1 MLQLIKTVLAIS
13 ILSISNWCQ
22 AQTPANGVWRAAL
35 QYDSIT
41 VPFTFHWKMDEEDT
55 TFTLINGSNLKPLH
69 DIRITK
75 DSLIV
80 KLTPFDAA
88 LKLSYTAD
96 AMNGEWVKYYRNSH
110 VKITA
115 KYNQPRFSLDDQEV
129 DQIARRWEVQ
139 LTPPYGLSYQ
149 GVGLWQQKGSK
160 ITGTIM
166 TDVSDLRY
174 FEGVVTGDS
183 MMLSSF
189 DGAHG
194 FMFVGKK
201 EQGTWQGSLYFDESY
216 KENWL
221 ARPNENVELQDPWQM
236 IKIKPGEYRPFFDIL
251 SAGSSSLNI
260 DESKY
265 FDKVLVIQLFGT
277 WCPNSL
283 DETKFLIDWYRNHAE
298 LPVEVLGIS
307 YEANFSEAYGLKR
320 LKEYKEYLDIP
331 YELKLGGRLSKGEAA
346 LAFPFM
352 DKIQA
357 FPTLVIVDK
366 MGYVRYVH
374 SYFNGPATGN
384 YYEQFVDDFNE
395 IIQQLVSE

>member
-1 MLQLIKTVLAIS
+1 MLQLIKTVLAICV
-13 ILSISNWCQ
+13 ISISNWCQ
-22 AQTPANGVWRAAL
+22 AQSPNNGVWRAEL
-35 QYDSIT
+35 QYDSIN
-41 VPFTFHWKMDEEDT
+41 VPFTFNWKMDEEDT
-55 TFTLINGSNLKPLH
+55 VFTLINGSNHKTLH

-80 KLTPFDAA
+80 KLKPFDAA
-88 LKLSYTAD
+88 LKFSYTTD
-96 AMNGEWVKYYRNSH
+96 VMTGEWVKYYRNSH
-110 VKITA
+110 IEITA
-115 KYNQPRFSLDDQEV
+115 RYNQPRFAVDDKKIDV
-129 DQIARRWEVQ
+129 IANRWEVQ
-139 LTPPYGLSYQ
+139 LTPPFGLSYQ
-149 GVGLWQQKGSK
+149 GVGLWHQNGSE

-174 FEGVVTGDS
+174 FEGVVTSDS
-183 MMLSSF
+183 IKLSSF

-194 FMFVGKK
+194 FMFVGKQ
-201 EQGTWQGSLYFDESY
+201 EQGAWHGSLYFDESY
-216 KENWL
+216 KENWV
-221 ARPNENVELQDPWQM
+221 AQPNSDVELKDPWKI
-236 IKIKPGEYRPFFDIL
+236 IKIKPGEHRPFFDIL
-251 SAGSSSLNI
+251 SAGSSSLEI

-283 DETKFLIDWYRNHAE
+283 DETKFLIDWYRNHQD
-298 LPVEVLGIS
+298 LPTEILGIS

-320 LKEYKEYLDIP
+320 LEEYKEYLDIP

-357 FPTLVIVDK
+357 FPTLVILDK

-374 SYFNGPATGN
+374 SYFNGPATGK
-384 YYEQFVDDFNE
+384 YYKQFVDDFNE
-395 IIQQLVSE
+395 IIKQLVNE